1 MNGSIGEPVVLGAW
15 RRVLLVAL
23 GGALGA
29 VLRFVVTSALPEA
42 AGEAWLA
49 APGLLV
55 VNLSGALVAGFFRG
69 LLEQEQ
75 ARGRRVEGIEAF
87 FVVGLCGGYTSY
99 SAFVATAVGD
109 WNSSPAF
116 ATSMAL
122 ATLLLAPIAALGGMR
137 LSGGYSARPAGNHG

>member
-75 ARGRRVEGIEAF
+75 ARGM
-87 FVVGLCGGYTSY
+87 T
-99 SAFVATAVGD
+99 TAV
-109 WNSSPAF
+109 SSPRQGCMKQGAWTE
-116 ATSMAL
+116 AHSPHA
-122 ATLLLAPIAALGGMR
+122 
-137 LSGGYSARPAGNHG
+137 